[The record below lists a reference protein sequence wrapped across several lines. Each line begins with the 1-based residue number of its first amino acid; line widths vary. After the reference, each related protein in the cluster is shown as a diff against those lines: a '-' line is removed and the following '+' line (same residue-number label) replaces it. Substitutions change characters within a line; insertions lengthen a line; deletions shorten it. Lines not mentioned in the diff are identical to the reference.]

1 MLRCVWLHYQIDF
14 FVFIGPVNL
23 NVQPDATDVVV
34 HCDEHIPFSTKN
46 QCFCERSWVNM
57 YQLANLIRIVN
68 HGSSQTSKLGPGRT
82 ATPGIGQSFCV
93 FDLRTRVFQTNKRTH
108 CHRVHKHENFSNL
121 ARLRNC
127 STTRRQREKTA
138 RQVRRVPK
146 QTQKTTSAA
155 ERHRSITGCS
165 GRTLNAPHFGNPMI
179 A

>member
-1 MLRCVWLHYQIDF
+1 MLLRAKLGEHVSASQLDSDSKPWLFPNEQARPRADSNPRH
-14 FVFIGPVNL
+14 
-23 NVQPDATDVVV
+23 
-34 HCDEHIPFSTKN
+34 
-46 QCFCERSWVNM
+46 R
-57 YQLANLIRIVN
+57 
-68 HGSSQTSKLGPGRT
+68 SKLL
-82 ATPGIGQSFCV
+82 CV
-93 FDLRTRVFQTNKRTH
+93 RSSNPCFSNKQTTH